1 MGEQHQH
8 PDQPTGKR
16 TLTCCTATARTR
28 VRVRVPAH
36 QGASVPPI
44 HAIRA
49 GSSELLREGRPEFST
64 DIHRAY
70 GNGNG
75 RGWQRTMPGTADPW
89 AFVEGLRIFRRK
101 ADAPSAKAMLWT
113 STAASSSP
121 SLRPPVDLLYGV
133 SAFTI
138 EPAARIR
145 PDRWPRKCSPGQDRH
160 LPISTVRL
168 IPRREPGQ
176 WGSGPQLMPV
186 VERIGVK
193 GPGMVIR
200 AHPRLPPQLS
210 LPAKAPDSST
220 PFRRSRISGPTVGDE
235 AAEEIGRAS
244 TRRCTSAGT
253 RSSARSIGSS
263 IPGPRGCGDAL
274 RQARLGFHRRR
285 HGFLDPAVAQAVGR
299 FQARRDAVP
308 IRAV

>member
-1 MGEQHQH
+1 
-8 PDQPTGKR
+8 
-16 TLTCCTATARTR
+16 
-28 VRVRVPAH
+28 
-36 QGASVPPI
+36 
-44 HAIRA
+44 
-49 GSSELLREGRPEFST
+49 
-64 DIHRAY
+64 
-70 GNGNG
+70 
-75 RGWQRTMPGTADPW
+75 
-89 AFVEGLRIFRRK
+89 
-101 ADAPSAKAMLWT
+101 MLWT

-193 GPGMVIR
+193 GPDMVIR

-210 LPAKAPDSST
+210 LPVKAPVSST
-220 PFRRSRISGPTVGDE
+220 AFRRSRSSGPTVGDE
-235 AAEEIGRAS
+235 AAEEIGLRAS
-244 TRRCTSAGT
+244 TRRCASAGT
-253 RSSARSIGSS
+253 RSSARSKSARCPRSACGPGRGSVRFQDV
-263 IPGPRGCGDAL
+263 GPFG
-274 RQARLGFHRRR
+274 
-285 HGFLDPAVAQAVGR
+285 
-299 FQARRDAVP
+299 QARRDVVP
-308 IRAV
+308 TRAVQPQGSASPSASVPARPAVAEVRAGTPDSVSAPAGSSVSLVRAQLPQHGEDCIRVGEGQLPGEVVLVIAVATEAMPRDGLSDGGGSRGQPGDGADGRYLGATTNPGLP